1 MNLRLFDKF
10 TFHIDKNTWL
20 KYNNCTVYLSKED
33 GWMNREEILEKARK
47 EGNGEYEEQLYGQIL
62 RQGTLLLT
70 VLCMVFW
77 ILQRCQLLRTETAP
91 LGLFGFPAILM
102 GYAAYVYLATYVRM
116 KRRSHLLYG
125 AAFAVGFVVML
136 IRSLMML

>member
-1 MNLRLFDKF
+1 
-10 TFHIDKNTWL
+10 
-20 KYNNCTVYLSKED
+20 
-33 GWMNREEILEKARK
+33 MNREEILEKARK

-116 KRRSHLLYG
+116 KRRSYLLYG
-125 AAFAVGFVVML
+125 VAFAVGFVVML